1 MLKYMWQM
9 DGMCINAFIMC
20 SIRLNLP
27 FANNGNICIIR
38 EHRFMHA
45 DASLGTWSNCL
56 NVTWFDLTESN
67 LLRYQKYYKLKMN
80 HNHPWMVCITEWQS
94 THQYKRMHVFWNA
107 CLFAGTSVQ
116 ANPSLLNIL
125 LVFKFWVLNEFWKV
139 LNFTKSDANMDQ
151 SLWLLNVIESTLRW
165 DQFYDSIGRFK
176 WLDKWILYI
185 FH

>member
-38 EHRFMHA
+38 EHSFMHA
-45 DASLGTWSNCL
+45 DASLRTWSNCL
-56 NVTWFDLTESN
+56 NVMWFDLTESN

-94 THQYKRMHVFWNA
+94 THQYKQMHVSWKCMSLA
-107 CLFAGTSVQ
+107 FAG
-116 ANPSLLNIL
+116 NLSLLNIL
-125 LVFKFWVLNEFWKV
+125 LVFEFWILNEFWKCFKFYQIWC
-139 LNFTKSDANMDQ
+139 LY
-151 SLWLLNVIESTLRW
+151 ES
-165 DQFYDSIGRFK
+165 
-176 WLDKWILYI
+176 I
-185 FH
+185 FAIT

>member
-1 MLKYMWQM
+1 MWQM

-80 HNHPWMVCITEWQS
+80 HNHPWMVRITEWQS
-94 THQYKRMHVFWNA
+94 THQYKQMRVSWKCMSLCRHIS
-107 CLFAGTSVQ
+107 TSKSFSFEYFTCVW
-116 ANPSLLNIL
+116 IL
-125 LVFKFWVLNEFWKV
+125 SF
-139 LNFTKSDANMDQ
+139 
-151 SLWLLNVIESTLRW
+151 
-165 DQFYDSIGRFK
+165 
-176 WLDKWILYI
+176 KWILESFKFYQI
-185 FH
+185 WC